1 MSWLGFNTA
10 VSGLM
15 GSQKKIHVANH
26 NVASAEREGYSKQT
40 TYERSNTALRLPG
53 VGYMGTGNNIYDIR
67 RVRDAYV
74 DFKYRKENSPAG
86 EWQVKRQALTELEG
100 ILKGT
105 REHGINVSIDEF
117 FSSLEDLS
125 TNPSDNSYKMSFRQ
139 KAEALA
145 VRLNETAQ
153 SFNRKQAGLNIEV
166 GAKIKEVNDITT
178 QIANINGQIFR
189 MEIDGRHAND
199 LRDQRDLLV
208 DKLSKIV
215 DIDTS
220 EDNNRFT
227 VKVGGTTMVD
237 HDYTKQFK
245 YPPRIEDSNIDDTIK
260 LYKLEWENT
269 LGNTD
274 VSKEFE
280 VVLNSGELKGL
291 IESRDGNGVDPA
303 FKGVPYYVE
312 RLDEFARGFA
322 EKVNEVFEKGNNDPN
337 NPGKKNIKLFTISGA
352 SSLPA
357 VPVLDYSKLKAVN
370 ISLSK
375 DVMDSLDNIMTS
387 ESGLPEDNELL
398 KKLIDLRDDK
408 AFFVKGTGT
417 PPVPAYSGT
426 PEDFLTSIIS
436 TLGTDS
442 QYSDRM
448 DKNQSAIMDNIENQR
463 LSISGVDLNEEM
475 NNVVR
480 FQQLYSASARMIT
493 VFDEIFQKTINNL
506 GIVGR

>member
-53 VGYMGTGNNIYDIR
+53 VGYVGTGNNIYDIR

-86 EWQVKRQALTELEG
+86 EWQVKRQSLTELEG

-153 SFNRKQAGLNIEV
+153 SLNRQQAGLNVEV
-166 GAKIKEVNDITT
+166 AAKIKEVNDLST

-215 DIDTS
+215 DIDTI
-220 EDNNRFT
+220 EMGDKFV
-227 VKVGGTTMVD
+227 VKIGGTTMVD

-245 YPPRIEDSNIDDTIK
+245 YPPRTEKSKIDEK
-260 LYKLEWENT
+260 QFMYKLEWENT
-269 LGNTD
+269 LENTD
-274 VSKEFE
+274 ISKEFE
-280 VVLNSGELKGL
+280 VVLHSGELKGL
-291 IESRDGNGVDPA
+291 IEARDGDGA
-303 FKGVPYYVE
+303 LGTGFKGVPYYVE

-322 EKVNEVFEKGNNDPN
+322 DKINAIFKDGTNDSS
-337 NPGKKNIKLFTISGA
+337 NPGVPKNINLFSTKDGEDTRA
-352 SSLPA
+352 L
-357 VPVLDYSKLKAVN
+357 N
-370 ISLSK
+370 ISIST
-375 DVMDSLDNIMTS
+375 DVMESLDNIMTS
-387 ESGLPEDNELL
+387 ESGLPEDNGLL
-398 KKLIDLRDDK
+398 KKLIELRQDK
-408 AFFVKGTGT
+408 GFFNTADGAK
-417 PPVPAYSGT
+417 YSGT

-436 TLGTDS
+436 TLGTES

-448 DKNQSAIMDNIENQR
+448 DKNQSTIMDNIENQR

-493 VFDEIFQKTINNL
+493 VFDEIFQKTINGL

>member
-26 NVASAEREGYSKQT
+26 NVASAEREGYSKQA

-53 VGYMGTGNNIYDIR
+53 VGYMGTGNNIYDIK

-153 SFNRKQAGLNIEV
+153 SLNRHQAGLNVEV
-166 GAKIKEVNDITT
+166 AAKIKEVNDITT

-189 MEIDGRHAND
+189 MEIDGRQAND

-220 EDNNRFT
+220 EDNNKFT

-237 HDYTKQFK
+237 HDYTKQFA
-245 YPPRIEDSNIDDTIK
+245 YPPATEVSTIDPK
-260 LYKLEWENT
+260 QFMYQLEWEDGDKVN
-269 LGNTD
+269 LH
-274 VSKEFE
+274 
-280 VVLNSGELKGL
+280 SGELKGL
-291 IESRDGNGVDPA
+291 IDARDGDGKEVSS

-312 RLDEFARGFA
+312 RLDEFARGFSEA
-322 EKVNEVFEKGNNDPN
+322 INDIFEKGVNGLGNT
-337 NPGKKNIKLFTISGA
+337 GVKLFAINKISTDDFNN
-352 SSLPA
+352 
-357 VPVLDYSKLKAVN
+357 LDPSVDENKVRAIN

-375 DVMDSLDNIMTS
+375 DVIDSLDNIMTS
-387 ESGLPEDNELL
+387 ETGLPEDN
-398 KKLIDLRDDK
+398 KLILEIISQRENK
-408 AFFVKGTGT
+408 EFFTKGGG
-417 PPVPAYSGT
+417 AEYSGT

-436 TLGTDS
+436 TLGTES
-442 QYSDRM
+442 QYCDRM
-448 DKNQSAIMDNIENQR
+448 EKNQIAIMDNIENQR

-480 FQQLYSASARMIT
+480 FQQLYGASARMIT
-493 VFDEIFQKTINNL
+493 VFDEIFDGIVNRL

>member
-53 VGYMGTGNNIYDIR
+53 VGYVGTGNNIYDIR

-86 EWQVKRQALTELEG
+86 EWQVKRQALTEMEG

-153 SFNRKQAGLNIEV
+153 SFNRHQAGLNVEV
-166 GAKIKEVNDITT
+166 AAKIKEVNDFST

-215 DIDTS
+215 DIDTI
-220 EDNNRFT
+220 ETDNKFI
-227 VKVGGTTMVD
+227 VKIGGTTMVE
-237 HDYTKQFK
+237 HDYTKQFA
-245 YPPRIEDSNIDDTIK
+245 YPPETKPSMIDLTK
-260 LYKLEWENT
+260 SLYQLEWKDGDAVN
-269 LGNTD
+269 LH
-274 VSKEFE
+274 
-280 VVLNSGELKGL
+280 SGELKGL
-291 IESRDGNGVDPA
+291 IEARDGNGVDPA
-303 FKGVPYYVE
+303 FKGVPYYVD

-322 EKVNEVFEKGNNDPN
+322 ETINEIFKD
-337 NPGKKNIKLFTISGA
+337 GKNGAGDTGIDLFSTKDGGITRAVNIKL
-352 SSLPA
+352 SSD
-357 VPVLDYSKLKAVN
+357 VLS
-370 ISLSK
+370 
-375 DVMDSLDNIMTS
+375 SLDNIMTS
-387 ESGLPEDNELL
+387 ESGLPEDSNLL
-398 KKLIDLRDDK
+398 KDLLELRNKKD
-408 AFFVKGTGT
+408 FFNSNAT
-417 PPVPAYSGT
+417 PPAISSAYSGT

-436 TLGTDS
+436 TLGTES

-448 DKNQSAIMDNIENQR
+448 DKNQSSIMDNIENQR

-493 VFDEIFQKTINNL
+493 VFDEIFQKTINGL

>member
-26 NVASAEREGYSKQT
+26 NVASAEREGYSKQA

-86 EWQVKRQALTELEG
+86 EWQVKRQSLTELEG

-220 EDNNRFT
+220 EDNNKFT

-245 YPPRIEDSNIDDTIK
+245 YPPRTEKSKIDEK
-260 LYKLEWENT
+260 QFMYQLEWEDEDPVI
-269 LGNTD
+269 LH
-274 VSKEFE
+274 
-280 VVLNSGELKGL
+280 SGELKGL

-322 EKVNEVFEKGNNDPN
+322 KKVNEVFEKGNNDPS
-337 NPGKKNIKLFTISGA
+337 NPGKKNIKLFTKDGVTSGSFA
-352 SSLPA
+352 NYSELKAGNIKLSGEVLSSL
-357 VPVLDYSKLKAVN
+357 DY
-370 ISLSK
+370 
-375 DVMDSLDNIMTS
+375 IMTS
-387 ESGLPEDNELL
+387 ETGLPEDN
-398 KKLIDLRDDK
+398 KLVKEIIDLRDNK
-408 AFFVKGTGT
+408 TFFVKGIGT